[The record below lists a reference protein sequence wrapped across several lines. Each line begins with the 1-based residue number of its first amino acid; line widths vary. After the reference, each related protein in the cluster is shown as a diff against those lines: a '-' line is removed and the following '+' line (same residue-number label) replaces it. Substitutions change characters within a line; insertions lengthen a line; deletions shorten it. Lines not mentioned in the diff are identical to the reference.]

1 MLFRRRR
8 GEAAGRSAVGHEL
21 TGKKIYIPPMASG
34 SARAFA
40 AGFRALGVDA
50 NVTAPSDAR
59 TRELGAR
66 FTSGDECY
74 PAKVT
79 VGDFMKVLE
88 RPDVDPARTAFFLPT
103 ADGPC
108 RFGQY
113 AYYLR
118 HVLDANG
125 YQQVE
130 VLSPTS
136 RNAYAGLGHLARPFV
151 RTAWRMLV
159 AADALQKLLLRHR
172 PYERKS
178 GTSDAVHEE
187 CLVDICATVE
197 RSSTATWPQLRA
209 LRGALRRCRRRFA
222 ALTTRKDES
231 RPLIGVVGEIFC
243 RLNTF
248 SNDDAVRR
256 LEEAGAEVWLSGIS
270 EWVSYTVIEQYRKLR
285 LHGQRYS
292 LKTVAT
298 WMRERVQHRDER
310 RLLEPFRHDFRGCEE
325 PGVEEMI
332 ECARPYLPADGS
344 LGEMVLNVGRT
355 ICLAGKDVD
364 GIIDISPFTCMN
376 GIVCEAIYPRVS
388 RDLGGLPI
396 RALHFDGTRQDLD
409 ADLAVY
415 LDMARS
421 YQRRKTA
428 RRALSTQIGRAS

>member
-1 MLFRRRR
+1 
-8 GEAAGRSAVGHEL
+8 
-21 TGKKIYIPPMASG
+21 MASG

-50 NVTAPSDAR
+50 HVTAPSDAR

-79 VGDFMKVLE
+79 VGDFMKMLE
-88 RPDVDPARTAFFLPT
+88 RPDVDPARTVFFLPT

-118 HVLDANG
+118 QVLDANG

-136 RNAYAGLGHLARPFV
+136 RNAYAGLGRLARPFV

-159 AADALQKLLLRHR
+159 AADVLQKLLLLHR
-172 PYERKS
+172 PYERRP

-187 CLVDICATVE
+187 CLVDICTTAE

-222 ALTTRKDES
+222 AIDTREDES

-256 LEEAGAEVWLSGIS
+256 LEEAGAEVWLSGIG
-270 EWVSYTVIEQYRKLR
+270 EWVSYTVFEQYRKLR

-292 LKTVAT
+292 LKTAAT
-298 WMRERVQHRDER
+298 WMRERVLHRDER
-310 RLLEPFRHDFRGCEE
+310 RLLEPFRHDFRGYEE

-355 ICLAGKDVD
+355 ICLAAKDVD

-376 GIVCEAIYPRVS
+376 GIVCEAIYPRIS

-396 RALHFDGTRQDLD
+396 RALHFDGTPQDLE

-421 YQRRKTA
+421 YQRKKTA
-428 RRALSTQIGRAS
+428 RKALPTQISRAS